1 MSRLG
6 KRPIA
11 FPSSVNV
18 KLEGKRV
25 QMKGSKG
32 DLTRSFDELTRIVL
46 TTSGNEILV
55 ARAEETGDA
64 RREQGLAHAL
74 IHNMVV
80 GVTEGFSRG
89 LEIVGV
95 GYRAQ
100 VKGKVLG
107 LSLGHSHP
115 IDFDIPEGITIT
127 VNKQIVLIS
136 GANKELVGETAAR
149 IRKLRAPEPYKGKG
163 VKYVDEVIRRK
174 AGKSA
179 ATAKGAG

>member
-6 KRPIA
+6 KRPIEL
-11 FPSSVNV
+11 PSGVTV
-18 KLEGKRV
+18 KLEGKRIHI
-25 QMKGSKG
+25 KGSKG
-32 DLTRSFDELTRIVL
+32 ELERSFDELKFITL
-46 TTSGNEILV
+46 AFSGNQV
-55 ARAEETGDA
+55 SVTRNEETGDA

-74 IHNMVV
+74 ICNMVH
-80 GVTEGFSRG
+80 GVTQGFSRS

-100 VKGKVLG
+100 VKGKILG

-115 IDFDIPEGITIT
+115 IDFDIPEGITIA
-127 VNKQIVLIS
+127 VNKQIVAIN

-163 VKYVDEVIRRK
+163 VKYTDEVIRRK

-179 ATAKGAG
+179 AAAKGA